1 MCQSH
6 DEQKGE
12 KGEHDDANKNNILTQ
27 EIDSWIDYGY
37 VLRKENRLFFNNIL
51 A

>member
-12 KGEHDDANKNNILTQ
+12 KEEHDDASKNNILTK
-27 EIDSWIDYGY
+27 EIDSWSNYEY
-37 VLRKENRLFFNNIL
+37 ALREES
-51 A
+51 

>member
-12 KGEHDDANKNNILTQ
+12 KEEHDDASKNNILTK
-27 EIDSWIDYGY
+27 EIDS
-37 VLRKENRLFFNNIL
+37 
-51 A
+51 